1 MHLIQTLA
9 CGLAI
14 SSALVSYTVVVML
27 NALKAWGGGRK
38 GDSNKINDGDF
49 EQEMREK
56 IGSFSEQHV
65 SELGASRE
73 QVRVGITYV

>member
-1 MHLIQTLA
+1 
-9 CGLAI
+9 
-14 SSALVSYTVVVML
+14 ML